1 MGDDMERRHH
11 RTAAGAAVSARL
23 GGFGRSG
30 FVLAG
35 GLLVVA
41 PQAVAGADG
50 VTEIGRF
57 HAAEAR
63 QGVAVDAGHF
73 YAIDDRAIGKYEKAS
88 GRRVA
93 RFEGPASGAI
103 SHLNGG
109 VVTGDRL
116 YCAHSNYPGIP
127 PTSSVEI
134 WNTVALA
141 HVGSYSFGISEG
153 WLTWIDF
160 YRDAWWAVFA
170 HYGKT
175 RRETGKD
182 AAWTRLVRLGP
193 RWQPEAAWVLPADL
207 LRRFGDYSSSGGS
220 WSTDG
225 ELYVTGH
232 DRQELYALRLPAS
245 GSTVELAEV
254 VSVPT
259 PGQGI
264 AWDRGQRGIL
274 YALDRPRQD
283 VVILRVEG
291 AADARGEARVVP
303 APGGGGAGD

>member
-1 MGDDMERRHH
+1 VPLAL
-11 RTAAGAAVSARL
+11 AAG
-23 GGFGRSG
+23 
-30 FVLAG
+30 
-35 GLLVVA
+35 LVVA
-41 PQAVAGADG
+41 GPDEARDADR

-93 RFEGPASGAI
+93 RFEGPAGGAI

-109 VVTGDRL
+109 VVAGEKL

-134 WNTVALA
+134 WDTATLT
-141 HVGSYSFGISEG
+141 HLGSHSFGISDG

-160 YRDAWWAVFA
+160 YQDVWWAVFA

-175 RRETGKD
+175 KAETGKD
-182 AAWTRLVRLGP
+182 AAWTRLVRFGP
-193 RWQPEAAWVLPADL
+193 RWQPEAAWVLPAAL
-207 LRRFGDYSSSGGS
+207 LGRFGAYSSSGGS
-220 WSTDG
+220 WATDRD
-225 ELYVTGH
+225 LYVTGH
-232 DRQELYALRLPAS
+232 DRPELYLLRLPAS
-245 GSTVELAEV
+245 GATVDLV
-254 VSVPT
+254 DVLVVPT

-264 AWDRGQRGIL
+264 AWDRAHQGIL
-274 YALDRPRQD
+274 YALDRPRGD
-283 VVILRVEG
+283 IVILRIDG
-291 AADARGEARVVP
+291 AAGARTAGAR
-303 APGGGGAGD
+303 D

>member
-1 MGDDMERRHH
+1 ML
-11 RTAAGAAVSARL
+11 AAATRGAFA
-23 GGFGRSG
+23 
-30 FVLAG
+30 
-35 GLLVVA
+35 
-41 PQAVAGADG
+41 ADG

-63 QGVAVDAGHF
+63 QGVAVDAHHF

-93 RFEGPASGAI
+93 HDEGPVGGPI

-109 VVTGDRL
+109 VVSGERL
-116 YCAHSNYPGIP
+116 YCAHSNYPAIP
-127 PTSSVEI
+127 PTSSIEI
-134 WNTVALA
+134 WDTATLA
-141 HVGSYSFGISEG
+141 HVDTHSFGISEG

-160 YRDAWWAVFA
+160 YQNAWWAVFA

-193 RWQPEAAWVLPADL
+193 RWQPEAAWLLPADL

-220 WSTDG
+220 WSADG

-232 DRQELYALRLPAS
+232 DRPELFALRLPGA
-245 GSTVELAEV
+245 GSTLELTRV
-254 VSVPT
+254 LPVPT

-264 AWDRGQRGIL
+264 AWDRGQPGVL

-283 VVILRVEG
+283 IVILRIDAATQARRPAAMPG
-291 AADARGEARVVP
+291 AADSGN
-303 APGGGGAGD
+303 